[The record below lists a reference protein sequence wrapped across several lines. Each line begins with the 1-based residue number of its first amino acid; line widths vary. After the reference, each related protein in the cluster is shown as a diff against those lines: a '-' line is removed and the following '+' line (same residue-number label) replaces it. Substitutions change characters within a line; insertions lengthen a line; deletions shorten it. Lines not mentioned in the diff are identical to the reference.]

1 MLTSVIPWCFLERL
15 FTLPQPLC
23 LKSHKLSNDRQKHTY
38 SPRGFLFWVKEF
50 FLREN
55 LACVPCRV
63 SLRSVCRE
71 NSESGWFLSKRLAF
85 CFFTCETK
93 QPPCPSGIKSRLVV
107 RCPQDKVCDS
117 VCKPE
122 IVNHPGENAQG
133 KLRYQILQVWDQF
146 FSFNFSLYFG
156 LSMWGILVFQPRN
169 KPGHPCIGSA
179 VFTWTTGEVP
189 HWINFLVK
197 GEIVWKLSPPK
208 ISIFAFE
215 LYEFALPQA
224 YHSFDP

>member
-117 VCKPE
+117 ALQTGNSKPSRR
-122 IVNHPGENAQG
+122 
-133 KLRYQILQVWDQF
+133 KCTRQV
-146 FSFNFSLYFG
+146 
-156 LSMWGILVFQPRN
+156 
-169 KPGHPCIGSA
+169 
-179 VFTWTTGEVP
+179 EVP
-189 HWINFLVK
+189 NTTSV
-197 GEIVWKLSPPK
+197 G
-208 ISIFAFE
+208 SIFF
-215 LYEFALPQA
+215 F
-224 YHSFDP
+224 